1 MDWKDLLS
9 QKIAAGEI
17 EREEFIPEQTVE
29 CSTSPETIDILL
41 DKKGRK
47 GKTATLAV
55 GFKCDEAELK
65 EIASGLKSRL
75 STGGSARGG
84 EILIQGDRRE
94 DLKKILS
101 EMGYK
106 VRLR

>member
-9 QKIAAGEI
+9 QKIASGEI
-17 EREEFIPEQTVE
+17 DREEFIEEKPTQAKE
-29 CSTSPETIDILL
+29 PETIEVIF

-55 GFKCDEAELK
+55 GFKCDENRLK
-65 EIASGLKSRL
+65 EIASQLKSRL
-75 STGGSARGG
+75 STGGSARCG
-84 EILIQGDRRE
+84 EILIQGDRKE
-94 DLKKILS
+94 ELKKLLS

-106 VRLR
+106 VR

>member
-9 QKIAAGEI
+9 QKIANGEL
-17 EREEFIPEQTVE
+17 EREEFEAEKPEAPRQ
-29 CSTSPETIDILL
+29 SPETIEVIL

-55 GFKCDEAELK
+55 GFKCDEDRLK
-65 EIASGLKSRL
+65 EIASSLKSRL

-84 EILIQGDRRE
+84 EILIQGDRKE
-94 DLKKILS
+94 DLKKLLL

-106 VRLR
+106 VR

>member
-9 QKIAAGEI
+9 QKIANGEL
-17 EREEFIPEQTVE
+17 EREEFEAEKPETPRQA
-29 CSTSPETIDILL
+29 PETIEVIL

-55 GFKCDEAELK
+55 GFKCDEDRLK
-65 EIASGLKSRL
+65 EIASSLKSRL

-84 EILIQGDRRE
+84 EILIQGDRKE
-94 DLKKILS
+94 DLKKLLL

-106 VRLR
+106 VR